1 LGALFN
7 KVYQRFPYANSA
19 YDFFKFRRGL
29 SIYILNTYYN
39 EHSHDFTNY
48 QGYFYFYFFAIK
60 KGGSV
65 HYGRNL
71 IVLISHVMA
80 GFQWQ
85 PANQIPNYGN
95 T

>member
-1 LGALFN
+1 MP
-7 KVYQRFPYANSA
+7 RFHHATSA
-19 YDFFKFRRGL
+19 YDFLNFREEL

-48 QGYFYFYFFAIK
+48 QGYFYIFAIEE
-60 KGGSV
+60 GGWV
-65 HYGRNL
+65 YFGRYL
-71 IVLISHVMA
+71 LVLISHVMA